1 MRSRRAVPAAALL
14 GGFEGRA
21 AAARARAAAVPFALP
36 PELLRR
42 IFFSFVG
49 TLDNAAEAFAGRIGY
64 ACLPLGAAP
73 LQGTWPV
80 EVAVEAA
87 GCPAHEVWR
96 QLNSQVPGRTV
107 VIHPDIRTI
116 EVCHMSDPPP
126 ARLPRPMPLR
136 TLLAAATVL
145 VGVAAAPPGRASGA
159 ASDVPFPPAPSQAQY
174 DGAARAL
181 GNPLNQPVT
190 GAAELPAIVGGE
202 RPPSLEALQ
211 ATRPGDEPGNGLE
224 AGRAE
229 ILRQSGAEYGA
240 QGGLSARAF
249 AINEMLRRYEPQL
262 DGSYD
267 FRALVLPV
275 GGTGQTLMRPPVV
288 TEGQMAFAL
297 GDAGAQVARETS
309 CIYQITRI
317 AELTSAPPNW
327 RSYLVRNWGKPPRP
341 PDAALPRTKAEAAYW
356 NKFVAEGWGQ
366 GEKQAV
372 DIFLSDLGRLQR
384 DLVGMARY
392 RVLLRAHLVE
402 SPRIAL
408 LRRRTEGGR
417 DTLRVGDTTV
427 RITSQP
433 GLQANPRR
441 WTPTGAC
448 AR

>member
-1 MRSRRAVPAAALL
+1 MRSRRFVLSAAVL
-14 GGFEGRA
+14 GCFEGHA
-21 AAARARAAAVPFALP
+21 APGRVHAVSFALP
-36 PELLRR
+36 PALLRR
-42 IFFSFVG
+42 ISFLYAG
-49 TLDNAAEAFAGRIGY
+49 TLDGAAEAFAGRIGY
-64 ACLPLGAAP
+64 ACIPLGTSTLPDKEPAEVSVEAVDSP
-73 LQGTWPV
+73 AYEVWQRINGQASDRRLVIYSDVCSV
-80 EVAVEAA
+80 EVCRAA
-87 GCPAHEVWR
+87 D
-96 QLNSQVPGRTV
+96 PGPSRLFRT
-107 VIHPDIRTI
+107 T
-116 EVCHMSDPPP
+116 
-126 ARLPRPMPLR
+126 PLR
-136 TLLAAATVL
+136 ALLAAATIL
-145 VGVAAAPPGRASGA
+145 AGVAVSAPSRAGSTVR
-159 ASDVPFPPAPSQAQY
+159 DVPFPPVPSQAQY
-174 DGAARAL
+174 DGAAQAL

-190 GAAELPAIVGGE
+190 GAAELPVIVGGE

-211 ATRPGDEPGNGLE
+211 ATRPGDEPDSGLD

-229 ILRQSGAEYGA
+229 ILRQSGTEYGA

-288 TEGQMAFAL
+288 TEAQMAFAL

-327 RSYLVRNWGKPPRP
+327 RSYLVRSWGKPPRP
-341 PDAALPRTKAEAAYW
+341 ADAVLPRTKAEVAYW
-356 NKFVAEGWGQ
+356 NRFVAEGWGQ

-384 DLVGMARY
+384 DLVGMARF
-392 RVLLRAHLVE
+392 RVLLRARLVE
-402 SPRIAL
+402 PPRIAL
-408 LRRRTEGGR
+408 LRRRSEGGR

-427 RITSQP
+427 RITGQP
-433 GLQANPRR
+433 GLQGNPRR

>member
-1 MRSRRAVPAAALL
+1 MRSRRFVLSAAVLGCFEDRAAP
-14 GGFEGRA
+14 GRA
-21 AAARARAAAVPFALP
+21 HAVPFALP
-36 PELLRR
+36 PGLLRR
-42 IFFSFVG
+42 ISFSYAG
-49 TLDNAAEAFAGRIGY
+49 TLDGAAEAFAGRIGY
-64 ACLPLGAAP
+64 ACIPLGTSTLADT
-73 LQGTWPV
+73 GPV
-80 EVAVEAA
+80 EVSVEAVDS
-87 GCPAHEVWR
+87 PAHEVWR
-96 QLNSQVPGRTV
+96 QINGQVPGRTL
-107 VIHPDIRTI
+107 VIHPDVGTV
-116 EVCHMSDPPP
+116 EVCHKGDPRPS
-126 ARLPRPMPLR
+126 RLPRTTPLR
-136 TLLAAATVL
+136 ALLAATVL
-145 VGVAAAPPGRASGA
+145 AGIAVSAPSHAGGTVR
-159 ASDVPFPPAPSQAQY
+159 DVPFPPVPSQPQYAAAAQ
-174 DGAARAL
+174 RL
-181 GNPLNQPVT
+181 GNPLNQAVT
-190 GAAELPAIVGGE
+190 GAAELPVIVGGE

-211 ATRPGDEPGNGLE
+211 ATRPGDEPESGLE

-229 ILRQSGAEYGA
+229 ILRQSGTEYGA

-327 RSYLVRNWGKPPRP
+327 RSYLVRSWGKPPRP
-341 PDAALPRTKAEAAYW
+341 ADAGLPRTRAEAAYW
-356 NKFVAEGWGQ
+356 NKFVAEGWGA

-402 SPRIAL
+402 PPRIAL
-408 LRRRTEGGR
+408 LKRPAEGGR

-427 RITSQP
+427 RITGQP
-433 GLQANPRR
+433 GLQADPRR

>member
-1 MRSRRAVPAAALL
+1 MRSRRAVLSAAVL
-14 GGFEGRA
+14 GCFEGRA
-21 AAARARAAAVPFALP
+21 APGRAHAGHVPFALP

-42 IFFSFVG
+42 ISFSYAG
-49 TLDNAAEAFAGRIGY
+49 TLDGAAEAFAERIGY
-64 ACLPLGAAP
+64 GCIPLGAAP
-73 LQGTWPV
+73 LLDTWPIEVSV
-80 EVAVEAA
+80 ETADS
-87 GCPAHEVWR
+87 PAHEVWR

-107 VIHPDIRTI
+107 VIHPDIRTV
-116 EVCHMSDPPP
+116 EVCQRADPRPS
-126 ARLPRPMPLR
+126 RLPRAMPLR
-136 TLLAAATVL
+136 ALLAAATIL
-145 VGVAAAPPGRASGA
+145 AGVAVSAPSHAGGA
-159 ASDVPFPPAPSQAQY
+159 VRDVPFPPVPSQAQY
-174 DGAARAL
+174 DGAAQRL

-190 GAAELPAIVGGE
+190 GAAELPVIVGGE

-211 ATRPGDEPGNGLE
+211 ATRPGDEPESGLE
-224 AGRAE
+224 TGRAE
-229 ILRQSGAEYGA
+229 ILRQSGTEYGA

-267 FRALVLPV
+267 FRPLVLPV

-288 TEGQMAFAL
+288 TEAQMAFAL
-297 GDAGAQVARETS
+297 GDSGAQVARETS
-309 CIYQITRI
+309 CIYQITRV

-327 RSYLVRNWGKPPRP
+327 RSYLVRSWGKPPHP
-341 PDAALPRTKAEAAYW
+341 ADAVLPRTRTEVAYW

-372 DIFLSDLGRLQR
+372 DIFLSDLGRLQG
-384 DLVGMARY
+384 DIVGMARY

-402 SPRIAL
+402 PPRIAL

-427 RITSQP
+427 RITGQP

>member
-1 MRSRRAVPAAALL
+1 MRSRRFVLSAAVLSCY
-14 GGFEGRA
+14 EGRPA
-21 AAARARAAAVPFALP
+21 PGRAHALSFTLP

-42 IFFSFVG
+42 ISFSHTG
-49 TLDNAAEAFAGRIGY
+49 TLDGAAEAFAGRIGY
-64 ACLPLGAAP
+64 ACIPLGASMLPDARP
-73 LQGTWPV
+73 F
-80 EVAVEAA
+80 EVTVEAVDA
-87 GCPAHEVWR
+87 PAHEVWR
-96 QLNSQVPGRTV
+96 RINGQVSGRTL
-107 VIHPDIRTI
+107 VIHPDIRTV
-116 EVCHMSDPPP
+116 EVCHDADPRPS
-126 ARLPRPMPLR
+126 RLPRTTQLR
-136 TLLAAATVL
+136 ALLAAATVL
-145 VGVAAAPPGRASGA
+145 AGIAVSAPSRAGGA
-159 ASDVPFPPAPSQAQY
+159 VRDVPFPPVPSQPQY
-174 DGAARAL
+174 DGAAQKL

-190 GAAELPAIVGGE
+190 GAAELPVIVGGE

-211 ATRPGDEPGNGLE
+211 ATRPGDEPESGLD

-229 ILRQSGAEYGA
+229 ILRQSGTEYGA

-262 DGSYD
+262 DNSYD

-288 TEGQMAFAL
+288 TEAQMAFAL
-297 GDAGAQVARETS
+297 GDSGAQVARETS
-309 CIYQITRI
+309 CIYQVTRT

-341 PDAALPRTKAEAAYW
+341 ADAALPRTKAEVAYW

-384 DLVGMARY
+384 DIVGMARF

-402 SPRIAL
+402 PPRVSL
-408 LRRRTEGGR
+408 LRRRAEGGR
-417 DTLRVGDTTV
+417 DQLRVGDTTV
-427 RITSQP
+427 RITDQP
-433 GLQANPRR
+433 GLQGNPRR
-441 WTPTGAC
+441 WTSTGAC